1 MGDESAPAF
10 VTDMPEYL
18 CLQQLMSSS
27 ASNIE
32 IKENKYENEN
42 KNTNDMCDEDHSEL
56 RQFLEDEG
64 LQEIGLSL
72 RVWW

>member
-1 MGDESAPAF
+1 MCDESAPAF

-64 LQEIGLSL
+64 LQKCGLSL
-72 RVWW
+72 RV